1 MDSGEASLGMRF
13 RARISFLALARGK
26 AEVEGRRRSSGIEPA
41 EPAEAAWERK
51 RPETR
56 RRRKKRERF
65 PILFAREETRGGC
78 GESRGAW

>member
-41 EPAEAAWERK
+41 EAAWERK

-65 PILFAREETRGGC
+65 PILFAREETGGGC
-78 GESRGAW
+78 GERGGEW